1 MIIPSVLIPSFLRC
15 WSMLEL
21 IHGGVRFL
29 SVCEAM
35 KGRIGNRNLT
45 SKKSIRA
52 EEMRMWFAS
61 LIARPVAKE
70 RKKKNGQKRLLGHVF

>member
-1 MIIPSVLIPSFLRC
+1 MPGP
-15 WSMLEL
+15 
-21 IHGGVRFL
+21 IHGDVRFL

-35 KGRIGNRNLT
+35 KGRVGNRNLT
-45 SKKSIRA
+45 SKKSIGA

-70 RKKKNGQKRLLGHVF
+70 RKKKNSKKRLLGHVF